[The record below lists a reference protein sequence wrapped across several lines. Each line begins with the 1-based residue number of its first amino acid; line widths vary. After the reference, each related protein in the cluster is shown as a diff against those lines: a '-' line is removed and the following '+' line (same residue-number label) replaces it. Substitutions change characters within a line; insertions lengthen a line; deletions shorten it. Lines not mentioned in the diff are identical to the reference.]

1 MELRLFAEGN
11 AQAIELWLVYRIMRI
26 ASNRSSYEYPGHMEK
41 AAQQA
46 SPVPTRQPR
55 IVIADD
61 FEMLRRGLKSLLGP
75 AICGE
80 AENGQQAVERVKE
93 LRPDIVI
100 LDWTMPVMNGLQ
112 AAQMI
117 RSLAP
122 ETKIIVFSLH
132 DGNTVREEALR
143 AGADVFLHKTA
154 TGEEILKTIAA
165 LMGTFPERSIPA
177 TSAL

>member
-1 MELRLFAEGN
+1 
-11 AQAIELWLVYRIMRI
+11 LVYRIMGI
-26 ASNRSSYEYPGHMEK
+26 ANRPSYEYPGEVEK
-41 AAQQA
+41 PAQQP
-46 SPVPTRQPR
+46 SPVAFRQPR
-55 IVIADD
+55 ILIADD
-61 FEMLRRGLKSLLGP
+61 FETLRRGLKCLLGP

-80 AENGQQAVERVKE
+80 AENGLQAVERVME

-112 AAQMI
+112 AAQII
-117 RSLAP
+117 RSFAP

-165 LMGTFPERSIPA
+165 LIGTFPERSPRE
-177 TSAL
+177 SDDL

>member
-1 MELRLFAEGN
+1 MARP
-11 AQAIELWLVYRIMRI
+11 V
-26 ASNRSSYEYPGHMEK
+26 
-41 AAQQA
+41 QQA
-46 SPVPTRQPR
+46 SPVLSRQFR

-80 AENGQQAVERVKE
+80 AENGQQAVEKVME
-93 LRPDIVI
+93 LRPDLII

-112 AAQMI
+112 AARMI

-122 ETKIIVFSLH
+122 ETKIMVFSLH
-132 DGNTVREEALR
+132 DGNAVRDEALQ

-154 TGEEILKTIAA
+154 TGEDILKAITA
-165 LMGTFPERSIPA
+165 LMGTIPLSSPLLPA
-177 TSAL
+177 TEAITAMEETQTEPRSTSPLIQRRLR

>member
-1 MELRLFAEGN
+1 
-11 AQAIELWLVYRIMRI
+11 
-26 ASNRSSYEYPGHMEK
+26 MEK
-41 AAQQA
+41 PAQQA
-46 SPVPTRQPR
+46 SPVPSRQPR

-80 AENGQQAVERVKE
+80 AENGQQAVERVME

-100 LDWTMPVMNGLQ
+100 LDWSMPVMDGLQ
-112 AAQMI
+112 AARMI
-117 RSLAP
+117 RSSAP

-132 DGNTVREEALR
+132 DASLVREEALK

-154 TGEEILKTIAA
+154 TGEELLKAITA
-165 LMGTFPERSIPA
+165 LMGTVREAQRKTAAPA
-177 TSAL
+177 